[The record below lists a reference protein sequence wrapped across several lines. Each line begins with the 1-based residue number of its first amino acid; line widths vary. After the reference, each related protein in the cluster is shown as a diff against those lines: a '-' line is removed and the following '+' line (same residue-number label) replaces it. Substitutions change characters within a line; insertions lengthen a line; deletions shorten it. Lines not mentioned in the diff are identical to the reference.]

1 VAERAKPERFQ
12 SEAWWP
18 LEVAIA
24 WVATGHPPLCQKVAD
39 FVEERRRHPKKPYPT
54 LQMWMT
60 GYQGSATTYDTT
72 PGVIYRKEL
81 RKGWKLWRFGPTETH
96 PMTLAISETARI
108 LRGLVRNVSRTNIS
122 TRRFAKGRR
131 GEGEVDWIPAR
142 SWAIATMVDDRKL
155 GLVLL
160 QEDEAHGATVWRHIT
175 VQAEP
180 FKALGVDRGR
190 QSVSQREPNPRTLIE
205 KNDRIRKKLELQS
218 AKMGLAPEKPRG
230 RPKGSKNVH

>member
-24 WVATGHPPLCQKVAD
+24 WVATGHPPLCQKVANL
-39 FVEERRRHPKKPYPT
+39 VEQRRSHPQSRYPT
-54 LQMWMT
+54 LGTWLM
-60 GYQGSATTYDTT
+60 GPQGFSITYDYTS
-72 PGVIYRKEL
+72 GGIYRKEL
-81 RKGWKLWRFGPTETH
+81 HKDWKLWRFGPTETH
-96 PMTLAISETARI
+96 PLTLAIAETAKI
-108 LRGLVRNVSRTNIS
+108 LRGSVDNVSRMNIG

-131 GEGEVDWIPAR
+131 GEGDVDWIPAR
-142 SWAIATMVDDRKL
+142 SWASATIVDDRRL
-155 GLVLL
+155 GVVL

-190 QSVSQREPNPRTLIE
+190 QTVSQREPNPRTLIE
-205 KNDRIRKKLELQS
+205 KNDRIRKKLELQR
-218 AKMGLAPEKPRG
+218 AKMGLAPQKLRG